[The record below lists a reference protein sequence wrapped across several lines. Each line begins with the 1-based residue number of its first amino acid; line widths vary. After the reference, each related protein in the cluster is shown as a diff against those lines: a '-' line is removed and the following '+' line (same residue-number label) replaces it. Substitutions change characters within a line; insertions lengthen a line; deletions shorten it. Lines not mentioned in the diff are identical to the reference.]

1 MRTNL
6 PVTNMEQ
13 PLRDGESIV
22 SKTDLQGNIVYVNPY
37 FIEISGFEEAE
48 LIGAPQNIVRHPDM
62 PAEAFADMW
71 STLKSGIP
79 WNGIVK
85 NRCKNGNFY
94 WVMAN
99 VTPVRE
105 NGKQVGY
112 MSVRTRPTREQTA
125 AADAAYR
132 LFRQGKAKGLAIH
145 QGEVVSTSI
154 VARIAA
160 LTHMSLAVRI
170 GLMMGFI
177 MLLLTGFGIASMQD
191 QSGGGS
197 SAHVLGWVA
206 LLSVLVVGYF
216 WYALHQAIMQP
227 LKLATAV
234 ARAIAGGDLT
244 SKFAS
249 TRKDDTGQL
258 LRALQQMTLNLIAII
273 GDVRANVDSIKVS
286 TQEIARGNM
295 DLSGRTEAQASSL
308 QQTAASMEQLASN
321 VRQNA
326 EHASEANKSA
336 SSASEVA
343 IAGGE
348 VVNKVTTTMGEISES
363 ARRIVDII
371 GIIDSIAFQTNILAL
386 NAAVEAARAGEQ
398 GRGFAVVATEVR
410 NLAHR
415 SSSAAKEIKSLIDV
429 SVEKVDTG
437 VQLVAQAGT
446 TMEGV
451 VSSVQ
456 RVTNIISEISIASG
470 EQNTG
475 IQQVNQAVTSMDEV
489 TQQNAALVEQ
499 AAAAA
504 ASLEEQSVRLAQA
517 VSVFKLS
524 GEAGGLATAPA
535 RNTPSAATAP
545 SSISNSSATRLKIK

>member
-1 MRTNL
+1 
-6 PVTNMEQ
+6 
-13 PLRDGESIV
+13 
-22 SKTDLQGNIVYVNPY
+22 
-37 FIEISGFEEAE
+37 
-48 LIGAPQNIVRHPDM
+48 
-62 PAEAFADMW
+62 
-71 STLKSGIP
+71 
-79 WNGIVK
+79 
-85 NRCKNGNFY
+85 
-94 WVMAN
+94 
-99 VTPVRE
+99 
-105 NGKQVGY
+105 
-112 MSVRTRPTREQTA
+112 
-125 AADAAYR
+125 
-132 LFRQGKAKGLAIH
+132 
-145 QGEVVSTSI
+145 
-154 VARIAA
+154 
-160 LTHMSLAVRI
+160 
-170 GLMMGFI
+170 
-177 MLLLTGFGIASMQD
+177 
-191 QSGGGS
+191 
-197 SAHVLGWVA
+197 
-206 LLSVLVVGYF
+206 
-216 WYALHQAIMQP
+216 MQP
-227 LKLATAV
+227 LKLATEV

-244 SKFAS
+244 SQFAS
-249 TRKDDTGQL
+249 ARKDDTGQL

-363 ARRIVDII
+363 AHRIVDII

-446 TMEGV
+446 TMEDV

-470 EQNTG
+470 EQNSG

-524 GEAGGLATAPA
+524 AGSGELASTRAVPA
-535 RNTPSAATAP
+535 ASPGKPVLASRGPGA
-545 SSISNSSATRLKIK
+545 RLKLK

>member
-6 PVTNMEQ
+6 PVTNIEQ

-22 SKTDLQGNIVYVNPY
+22 SKTDLQGNIVYINPY
-37 FIEISGFEEAE
+37 FIEVSGFEEAE
-48 LIGAPQNIVRHPDM
+48 LLGAPQNIVRHPDM
-62 PAEAFADMW
+62 PPEAFADMW
-71 STLKSGIP
+71 NTLKSGMP

-112 MSVRTRPTREQTA
+112 MSVRTRPTREQIATA
-125 AADAAYR
+125 EAAYR
-132 LFRQGKAKGLAIH
+132 LFRQGRTKGWVIR
-145 QGEVVSTSI
+145 QGEVVSTGI
-154 VARIAA
+154 VARITA
-160 LTHMSLAVRI
+160 LRHMSLSVRI
-170 GLMMGFI
+170 GLMMSCV
-177 MLLLTGFGIASMQD
+177 MLLLAGFGITNIQNSGS
-191 QSGGGS
+191 SGGS
-197 SAHVLGWVA
+197 TSALGWVA
-206 LLSVLVVGYF
+206 LLAVLLVGYF
-216 WYALHQAIMQP
+216 WYSLHAAITQP
-227 LKLATAV
+227 LKLATDV

-244 SKFAS
+244 SEFTS

-258 LRALQQMTLNLIAII
+258 LQALQQMRINLIAII

-326 EHASEANKSA
+326 EHASDANKSA

-371 GIIDSIAFQTNILAL
+371 GIIDSISFQTNILAL

-415 SSSAAKEIKSLIDV
+415 SSSAAKEIKSLIDA
-429 SVEKVDTG
+429 SVKKVDTG

-456 RVTNIISEISIASG
+456 RVSHIISDISIASG

-475 IQQVNQAVTSMDEV
+475 IQQVNQAVTTIDEV

-504 ASLEEQSVRLAQA
+504 ANLEEQSVRLAQA

-524 GEAGGLATAPA
+524 REGGGLLTVPA
-535 RNTPSAATAP
+535 KKIPSVPLITNNPSAVRL
-545 SSISNSSATRLKIK
+545 RLK

>member
-6 PVTNMEQ
+6 PVTDIEQ
-13 PLRDGESIV
+13 PLRDGASIV

-48 LIGAPQNIVRHPDM
+48 LLGAPQNIVRHPDM
-62 PAEAFADMW
+62 PVEAFADMW
-71 STLKSGIP
+71 STLKTGTP
-79 WNGIVK
+79 WNGVVK
-85 NRCKNGNFY
+85 NRCKNGNYY

-112 MSVRTRPTREQTA
+112 MSVRTKPTRAQVA

-132 LFRQGKAKGLAIH
+132 LFRQGKAKGWAIR
-145 QGEVVSTSI
+145 QGEVVSTRI
-154 VARIAA
+154 GARIAA
-160 LTHMSLAVRI
+160 LTQMPLAVRI
-170 GLMMGFI
+170 GLI
-177 MLLLTGFGIASMQD
+177 MSCVMLVLAAFGIAGMLDSAASA
-191 QSGGGS
+191 SG
-197 SAHVLGWVA
+197 HMLGWSA
-206 LLSVLVVGYF
+206 FLAIFVVGYF
-216 WYALHQAIMQP
+216 WYSLHHAITQP
-227 LKLATAV
+227 LKLATEV

-244 SKFAS
+244 SRFVS

-258 LRALQQMTLNLIAII
+258 LRALQQMTINLIAII
-273 GDVRANVDSIKVS
+273 GDVRANVDSINVS

-348 VVNKVTTTMGEISES
+348 MVNKVTTTMGEISES

-456 RVTNIISEISIASG
+456 QVTAIISEISIASG

-504 ASLEEQSVRLAQA
+504 ASLEEQSARLAQA

-524 GEAGGLATAPA
+524 SAASGLATAPA
-535 RNTPSAATAP
+535 NTQVALTATSRQPSP
-545 SSISNSSATRLKIK
+545 SKLKLK